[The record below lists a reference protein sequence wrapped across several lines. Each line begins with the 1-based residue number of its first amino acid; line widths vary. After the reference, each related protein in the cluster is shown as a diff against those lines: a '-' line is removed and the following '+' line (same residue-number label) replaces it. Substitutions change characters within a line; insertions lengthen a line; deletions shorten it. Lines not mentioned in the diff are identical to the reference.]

1 VVVPI
6 NSYTGTVGE
15 ICPSLTDGLSW
26 PNKRIKVYAV
36 CNSKMSAGTQS
47 CFSDDDDSSYMDRL
61 KQLNSLLVQQGVDQN
76 VTLGA
81 INRKLNWVIEHLA

>member
-1 VVVPI
+1 VAVPI

-15 ICPSLTDGLSW
+15 ICPSPTDCFSW
-26 PNKRIKVYAV
+26 PSKKIKVYAV
-36 CNSKMSAGTQS
+36 CNSKMSARTQS
-47 CFSDDDDSSYMDRL
+47 CISDDDDSSYMDRL

-76 VTLGA
+76 VTLGV